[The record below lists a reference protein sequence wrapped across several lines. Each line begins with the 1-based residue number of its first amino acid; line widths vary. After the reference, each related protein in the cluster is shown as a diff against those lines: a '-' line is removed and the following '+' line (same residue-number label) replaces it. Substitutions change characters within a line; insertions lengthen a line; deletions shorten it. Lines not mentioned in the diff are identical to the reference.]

1 MATSDSGDASPTTP
15 TRQPT
20 RREAAGSSSSS
31 GVAGRLRSASLKFLE
46 SSPPSGMWDATGDV
60 LAKAPTPMEIRRG
73 SFSHNGW
80 DGPMQRRHTIIDEEN
95 VQRLSLSRSNS
106 AQTTGLTKSP
116 STPMRTHAEEDED
129 ELAGFFGRE
138 RMDNQSFS
146 RQGGKEPTSKSAPK
160 SAPDP
165 YPLDIDDE
173 DLEDEGKPKPPR
185 KLPKKFMDPSEDV
198 KPFPSR
204 PLPNK
209 FADPP
214 EISPST
220 KRKSGPPV
228 FVDPLADEDDP
239 FPNVFGRGEMTDQ
252 SFVPRANQ
260 GLPKKFLD
268 PTDDAVALSK
278 SPTATKPRQ
287 KSLTVTSEKPARPST
302 SSTPSPTQGP
312 NAEGIYPN
320 AEGIYPNAE
329 GIYPN
334 GYKFPPKHTWGEAT
348 LIGLK
353 GFWKFFITPLGF
365 LITIYGLNVI
375 AWGGMLFLLLIGGG
389 SEYMCYPERL
399 HGIKDC
405 NDLYSPRRIWIEID
419 SQILNALFCVTGF
432 GLIPWRFRDL
442 YYLLQ
447 WRLRGQ
453 HHALRRL
460 AGINR
465 GWLRLPGSA
474 DLPVPIHIST
484 TVPTSSSLTAEHN
497 PALPLPVSKTP
508 DEPLTGIRAP
518 ATKLWK
524 LDYVIWAY
532 VLNTFLQAVL
542 SGFMWGLDRFKRP
555 SWSTGTFVAM
565 ACIVAG
571 LGGLMAFNEGKA
583 VKRVEGIPVEE
594 EEVLRDLEKGVGG
607 TKGERLKKGEKGKKG
622 DVKGLRWFLRWG

>member
-1 MATSDSGDASPTTP
+1 MATNDSGDASPTTP

-20 RREAAGSSSSS
+20 RRETAGSSSTS
-31 GVAGRLRSASLKFLE
+31 GVTGRLRSASLKFLE
-46 SSPPSGMWDATGDV
+46 SSPPSGMWDATGNV

-80 DGPMQRRHTIIDEEN
+80 DGPMQRRHSNIDEEN
-95 VQRLSLSRSNS
+95 VLKLSLSRSNS
-106 AQTTGLTKSP
+106 AQTAALAKSP
-116 STPMRTHAEEDED
+116 STPMGTHAEEDED

-146 RQGGKEPTSKSAPK
+146 RQGGKKPAPK

-173 DLEDEGKPKPPR
+173 DLEDEGKPKAPR
-185 KLPKKFMDPSEDV
+185 RLPKKFMDPSDDE

-209 FADPP
+209 FAEPS

-228 FVDPLADEDDP
+228 FIDPLADEDDP

-252 SFVPRANQ
+252 SFVPRANK

-268 PTDDAVALSK
+268 PTDDAVALTK
-278 SPTATKPRQ
+278 SSGTKPLQ
-287 KSLTVTSEKPARPST
+287 KSLTVTSEKPARPSS

-312 NAEGIYPN
+312 NAEGV
-320 AEGIYPNAE
+320 
-329 GIYPN
+329 YPN

-389 SEYMCYPERL
+389 SEYMCYPEHL

-453 HHALRRL
+453 HNALRRL

-465 GWLRLPGSA
+465 GWLRLPGST
-474 DLPVPIHIST
+474 DLPVPMNVSST
-484 TVPTSSSLTAEHN
+484 IPTSSSLTAEHN

-518 ATKLWK
+518 ATKPWK

-542 SGFMWGLDRFKRP
+542 SGFMWGFNRFKRP
-555 SWSTGTFVAM
+555 SWSTGTFVAL

-594 EEVLRDLEKGVGG
+594 EEVLGDVEKGVEGR
-607 TKGERLKKGEKGKKG
+607 KQKKG
-622 DVKGLRWFLRWG
+622 DVAGEG

>member
-1 MATSDSGDASPTTP
+1 MAANDGSDASPTP
-15 TRQPT
+15 PAKQPT
-20 RREAAGSSSSS
+20 RPGTAGSSSPS
-31 GVAGRLRSASLKFLE
+31 GVTGRLRSASLKFLE

-60 LAKAPTPMEIRRG
+60 LGKAPTPMEIRRG

-80 DGPMQRRHTIIDEEN
+80 DGPMQRRHTTIDEES
-95 VQRLSLSRSNS
+95 VRRLSLSRSSS
-106 AQTTGLTKSP
+106 AQTTGMAKSP
-116 STPMRTHAEEDED
+116 STPMRTHTEEDED
-129 ELAGFFGRE
+129 EFAGFFGRE

-146 RQGGKEPTSKSAPK
+146 RQGGKKPPPK
-160 SAPDP
+160 KAADP

-173 DLEDEGKPKPPR
+173 ELEDEEKPKPAR
-185 KLPKKFMDPSEDV
+185 KLPKKFFDSSEDV
-198 KPFPSR
+198 EPFPSR
-204 PLPNK
+204 PLPKN
-209 FADPP
+209 A
-214 EISPST
+214 ESVEGTST
-220 KRKSGPPV
+220 KPQSGSPKS
-228 FVDPLADEDDP
+228 VDPVADGNDP
-239 FPNVFGRGEMTDQ
+239 FPNVFGRGEMIDQ
-252 SFVPRANQ
+252 SYVPLASRGFPKTPVDPA
-260 GLPKKFLD
+260 GETVALPKSSTTNPIPK
-268 PTDDAVALSK
+268 T
-278 SPTATKPRQ
+278 TTM
-287 KSLTVTSEKPARPST
+287 TSEKPTRPST
-302 SSTPSPTQGP
+302 SSSTASPAAGP
-312 NAEGIYPN
+312 DTDGV
-320 AEGIYPNAE
+320 
-329 GIYPN
+329 YPN
-334 GYKFPPKHTWGEAT
+334 GYKFPAKHTWSEAT

-365 LITIYGLNVI
+365 LITIYGLNVV

-389 SEYMCYPERL
+389 NEYMCYPEHL

-453 HHALRRL
+453 HDALRRL

-465 GWLRLPGSA
+465 GWLRLPGSSE
-474 DLPVPIHIST
+474 LPVPMNISST
-484 TVPTSSSLTAEHN
+484 IPTSSSLAAEHN

-518 ATKLWK
+518 PTKLWK

-542 SGFMWGLDRFKRP
+542 SGFMWGYDRFQRP
-555 SWSTGTFVAM
+555 SWSTGTFVAL

-583 VKRVEGIPVEE
+583 VKKVEGIPVV
-594 EEVLRDLEKGVGG
+594 EEVVLGDLERGVEE
-607 TKGERLKKGEKGKKG
+607 KKKSKRLSKEVKLKEKKE
-622 DVKGLRWFLRWG
+622 VEV